1 MYAPV
6 VTRFLTYEVQLDDV
20 SGAYCQT
27 ITAPPE
33 MQEWIAAARQEP
45 DEIDEL
51 DVEF

>member
-1 MYAPV
+1 
-6 VTRFLTYEVQLDDV
+6 VQLDDV
-20 SGAYCQT
+20 LAAYSQT
-27 ITAPPE
+27 ILALPE